1 MQKKKPVKKDSQKK
15 KFLFIDLEGIQKN
28 IRFVAL
34 VMVIIVLL
42 YSFFIIL
49 LEVADQFLDI
59 QTQFVSFLIL
69 ILVVLYAVFPL
80 VFKLKNKMGLFF
92 QFLFFPVVLF
102 LIFRILGVKYLTN
115 LWYLIPYL
123 VFLSLWFYF
132 YLLSLQRFPVKN
144 FNYRAAYVV
153 IGCLL
158 LFVIGMLVALSSVF
172 DAQTKLG
179 LYLHKCETNER
190 ISGGAHFI
198 CEGLREDLF
207 VGEQANCMIYGLE
220 QDNLTTEL
228 NFTHFNGTRSDYAY
242 SSGDSI
248 SFIVP
253 ADVARVNVKIQSE
266 SGKETCA
273 SSADNMTFTTYANFR
288 QQLKELGFYF
298 VAIISFILLSVPT
311 IVDKWMD
318 LFKRKGKK

>member
-1 MQKKKPVKKDSQKK
+1 MQKKKSVKKDSKKK
-15 KFLFIDLEGIQKN
+15 KFPFLDLELFFENVKLI
-28 IRFVAL
+28 FL
-34 VMVIIVLL
+34 VIIAVFLL
-42 YSFFIIL
+42 YSSFEIL
-49 LEVADQFLDI
+49 SKVADLFLDVPA
-59 QTQFVSFLIL
+59 QV
-69 ILVVLYAVFPL
+69 LVVLIPVIVVFYVGLLPM
-80 VFKLKNKMGLFF
+80 FSLKNKIALLL
-92 QFLFFPVVLF
+92 QFIVFPVSLLF
-102 LIFRILGVKYLTN
+102 LVLTLGVKSRTDL
-115 LWYLIPYL
+115 LHFILYL
-123 VFLSLWFYF
+123 VFLLIWFCLYIF
-132 YLLSLQRFPVKN
+132 VLQRSPLKN
-144 FNYRAAYVV
+144 FNYHAAYIV

-207 VGEQANCMIYGLE
+207 VGEQAKCMIQGLE

-228 NFTHFNGTRSDYAY
+228 NFTHFNGTSSYYVY
-242 SSGDSI
+242 SSGDDI
-248 SFIVP
+248 SFILP
-253 ADVARVNVKIQSE
+253 ADVARVHVNIQSE

-298 VAIISFILLSVPT
+298 VAIISFILLYVPT
-311 IVDKWMD
+311 IVNKWMGV
-318 LFKRKGKK
+318 FNRGKKQ

>member
-42 YSFFIIL
+42 YS
-49 LEVADQFLDI
+49 
-59 QTQFVSFLIL
+59 SFLIL
-69 ILVVLYAVFPL
+69 SKVADHFLDIPTKSFLVLVLILVVFYVVFPL
-80 VFKLKNKMGLFF
+80 VFESKNKIVLFF

-102 LIFRILGVKYLTN
+102 LIVRILGVKYLTN

-123 VFLSLWFYF
+123 VFLSLWFYL
-132 YLLSLQRFPVKN
+132 YLLSLQRFPLKN

-153 IGCLL
+153 IGCLF
-158 LFVIGMLVALSSVF
+158 LFVIGMLVAFNSVF

-179 LYLHKCETNER
+179 LYLNECETKER
-190 ISGGAHFI
+190 ISGAHFT

-220 QDNLTTEL
+220 HDNLTTEL
-228 NFTHFNGTRSDYAY
+228 IFTHFNGTSSYYAY
-242 SSGDSI
+242 SPGDSI
-248 SFIVP
+248 SFILP
-253 ADVARVNVKIQSE
+253 ADVFRVHVNIQSE

-298 VAIISFILLSVPT
+298 VAIISFILLYVPT
-311 IVDKWMD
+311 IVNKWMD